1 MKTNKKVTIISNLM
15 LILVVAFTV
24 VMSLVLR
31 EPTNAIVADAQIIN
45 GAYYSGNKNSKN
57 VCLMI
62 NVYWG
67 TEYLVDMLKIL
78 KEHNTKTTFFIG
90 GSWASENPNILK
102 QINEEGHEIAS
113 HGYYHKDHA
122 TLDYNRNKE
131 EIEFCH
137 KVVKEYTGLDMN
149 LFAPPSGSYNK
160 TTIEVAESL
169 GYKTIMWTRDTIDW
183 RDKDAKLIYNRA
195 IKDIKGGDLILMH
208 PTEKTRDA
216 LGEILSY
223 IEQNNLIATTVSNT
237 IA

>member
-1 MKTNKKVTIISNLM
+1 
-15 LILVVAFTV
+15 
-24 VMSLVLR
+24 
-31 EPTNAIVADAQIIN
+31 
-45 GAYYSGNKNSKN
+45 
-57 VCLMI
+57 
-62 NVYWG
+62 
-67 TEYLVDMLKIL
+67 
-78 KEHNTKTTFFIG
+78 
-90 GSWASENPNILK
+90 
-102 QINEEGHEIAS
+102 
-113 HGYYHKDHA
+113 
-122 TLDYNRNKE
+122 
-131 EIEFCH
+131 
-137 KVVKEYTGLDMN
+137 MN

>member
-1 MKTNKKVTIISNLM
+1 MTTNKKVTIISNLM

-208 PTEKTRDA
+208 PKEKTRDA